1 MQEIGRKTSDTRI
14 KILFIIFLVVTLL
27 LPILLV
33 MGLYWV
39 LNGDYFVMGNSG
51 FIRVIISN
59 ICFLILINVIFYL
72 IIKKIIN
79 IPSIIV
85 GILMIICFIIT
96 LIFFIKPIILDIPY
110 LDNPMTTYLQRLEFD
125 ESLGTGDNRNNYY
138 IGGVDVEGKY
148 HSFLITSKKYD
159 ETYDIWINND
169 FNNYAKIIYLPN
181 TSVVMSFELLDEL
194 DDSLINQYPV
204 SDDLGNDWTNFSIEI
219 NDTTYNLPL
228 NLNEFIDD
236 GWQIIP
242 EDQDITLVGYE
253 ELYGSYDRE
262 WISLTNDDEQRI
274 DVMVYNIQNVPITLD
289 EGVVGGIYVMY
300 DNYDFAGV
308 DVRLPKGLM
317 LGWSTIDDVIN
328 LYGKPYD
335 RFENHSFTYRN
346 DSYGRLE
353 MIFNDAGVLNRVM
366 MFNQKTY
373 KDQIALSKDN
383 NLAFLSSPPA

>member
-96 LIFFIKPIILDIPY
+96 LLFFIKPIILDIPY

>member
-1 MQEIGRKTSDTRI
+1 MQKLGRKIDNPRI
-14 KILFIIFLVVTLL
+14 KILFIIFLFLTIF

-39 LNGDYFVMGNSG
+39 LNGDFFVMGNSG
-51 FIRVIISN
+51 FIRVIITN

-138 IGGVDVEGKY
+138 LGGVDVEGKY

-159 ETYDIWINND
+159 EAYDIWINND
-169 FNNYAKIIYLPN
+169 FNNYAKVIYLPN
-181 TSVVMSFELLDEL
+181 TSVVMSFELLDNL
-194 DDSLINQYPV
+194 DNTLIDQYPV
-204 SDDLGNDWTNFSIEI
+204 SDDLGDDWTSFSIEI

-242 EDQDITLVGYE
+242 EDQDIILVGYE
-253 ELYGSYDRE
+253 ELYGSYDCE

-274 DVMVYNIQNVPITLD
+274 DVMVYNIQNMPITLD
-289 EGVVGGIYVMY
+289 KGIVGGIYVVY

-317 LGWSTIDDVIN
+317 LGWSNINDVLN

-346 DSYGRLE
+346 EEYGRME
-353 MIFNDAGVLNRVM
+353 MTFNDEGILYRVM

-373 KDQIALSKDN
+373 KEYSNFSKAN
-383 NLAFLSSPPA
+383 NLLFLSNPPA